1 MQVLGILQVH
11 GRPTHVSNQA
21 EKEGLHYGG
30 LGVAHT
36 FNSFWLARA
45 AHLPHPISPCLV
57 LIVSWGKFVTTAA
70 TRTKPDRGDVYI
82 NVARHPVRS
91 AIDKLQIG

>member
-21 EKEGLHYGG
+21 EKEGLHAGD
-30 LGVAHT
+30 
-36 FNSFWLARA
+36 
-45 AHLPHPISPCLV
+45 I
-57 LIVSWGKFVTTAA
+57 VTTAA
-70 TRTKPDRGDVYI
+70 TRTKPDRGDIYI